1 MLLKKTLAHVVALGL
16 VAAALLAPAAARA
29 QFSTTDVQFLYGQN
43 FHDNLLGY
51 DSKSGA
57 MSTVTVENFSTFTYG
72 DSFFFMDMYR
82 LNATGGYKGDIYGE
96 WHPRLFLDKLGLP
109 TGGPIKHWGLAG
121 EINQSRGFYAYLGG
135 LGLDLDIPFFTVA
148 GLNVYFRKDHIDL
161 PAISVEI
168 DTNTWQVS
176 PFWTVPIT
184 AGPVRLVFTGFVDVT
199 TNHSKAIDVM
209 AQPQLLLDVSHF
221 WGATNRIL
229 IGCEWY
235 VHSYRNPDPTK
246 NERKTVSAPQAM
258 VQWVIL

>member
-1 MLLKKTLAHVVALGL
+1 MLLKKTLAHLVALGL
-16 VAAALLAPAAARA
+16 VTAALLAPAAARA

-57 MSTVTVENFSTFTYG
+57 MSTVTVENYSTFTYG
-72 DSFFFMDMYR
+72 DSFFFIDMYR
-82 LNATGGYKGDIYGE
+82 LNATGAYKADTYGE

-135 LGLDLDIPFFTVA
+135 LGLDLDIPFFAVA
-148 GLNVYFRKDHIDL
+148 GLNIYYRRDHVD
-161 PAISVEI
+161 VGTGV

-199 TNHSKAIDVM
+199 TNNDKKIDVM
-209 AQPQLLLDVSHF
+209 AQPQLLLDLSHF

-235 VHSYRNPDPTK
+235 VHSYQNFVD
-246 NERKTVSAPQAM
+246 NQRKTVSAPQAM